1 MIRTNVDRLVMTS
14 VVGVVTPPMRRGAFR
29 IDWEG
34 VPFALPG
41 TGGITYNVKV
51 GDPAFGW
58 AGDHIEPC
66 VSTAAVVD
74 NRTDV
79 KNQAY
84 NVLAC
89 VGNYARVISGDA
101 KGAVGVVTGLHGG
114 IEHVLIDFAD
124 EDLEKM
130 AVDDKIL
137 IKAYGLGLKLIDYPG
152 VTVVNLDPGLL
163 EKMNIQEK
171 DGKLVVPVAKKVPA
185 KLMGSGIGAANTASG
200 DYDITTSDQEEIKE
214 LGLDQLKLGDI
225 VALEDADNRFGRS
238 YRRGAVSI
246 GVIVHSDCF
255 VAGHGPGVA
264 TLLTSIDG
272 SIEVV
277 EDSEANIGKMLG
289 IGRYRK

>member
-29 IDWEG
+29 IDREG